1 MTPTVMIWGTNKY
14 EISDLL
20 YQILGGTTNEPDPWV
35 LLQIGRKCIG
45 WVQGWVRSHQ
55 VDRKVRCARRQVD
68 RKGQPYYTR
77 NHSAVELVAGVCRV
91 CCVCCCCGRTMRR
104 GSFERVIQKTCTRGQ
119 QSGEDGIRLLKKAS
133 NNVSDSEPTYVAS
146 RTDLHLLW

>member
-20 YQILGGTTNEPDPWV
+20 YQIWGGTTNEPDPWV

-45 WVQGWVRSHQ
+45 WVQGWVRPHQ

-77 NHSAVELVAGVCRV
+77 PLRHGAAARASARV
-91 CCVCCCCGRTMRR
+91 GATRR
-104 GSFERVIQKTCTRGQ
+104 QGEPATRLTARVNPTIHVIT
-119 QSGEDGIRLLKKAS
+119 LLS
-133 NNVSDSEPTYVAS
+133 N
-146 RTDLHLLW
+146 L

>member
-35 LLQIGRKCIG
+35 MLQIGRKCIG

-68 RKGQPYYTR
+68 RKGQYISLKGFRPFY
-77 NHSAVELVAGVCRV
+77 
-91 CCVCCCCGRTMRR
+91 GR
-104 GSFERVIQKTCTRGQ
+104 GKI
-119 QSGEDGIRLLKKAS
+119 S
-133 NNVSDSEPTYVAS
+133 NLSVRMYFV
-146 RTDLHLLW
+146 

>member
-1 MTPTVMIWGTNKY
+1 MMIWGTNKY

-45 WVQGWVRSHQ
+45 WVQGWVRPHQ

-68 RKGQPYYTR
+68 RKGQPYYTHPLR
-77 NHSAVELVAGVCRV
+77 HGAAARASARV
-91 CCVCCCCGRTMRR
+91 GATRR
-104 GSFERVIQKTCTRGQ
+104 QGEPATRLTARVNPTIHVIT
-119 QSGEDGIRLLKKAS
+119 LLS
-133 NNVSDSEPTYVAS
+133 N
-146 RTDLHLLW
+146 L